1 MCALVGK
8 LTTLTPET
16 VSLEPSTH
24 RLGILLV
31 SVPSPLDCT
40 EETDVHIQLHL
51 DFIMWALGTQT
62 HPLPLLIELS
72 LQVPEPK
79 IFNAITIS
87 IFKRI

>member
-16 VSLEPSTH
+16 VSLEPGTH

-51 DFIMWALGTQT
+51 DFIM
-62 HPLPLLIELS
+62 
-72 LQVPEPK
+72 
-79 IFNAITIS
+79 
-87 IFKRI
+87 

>member
-1 MCALVGK
+1 MCMCALVGK

-16 VSLEPSTH
+16 VSLEPGTH
-24 RLGILLV
+24 RLAILLV

-40 EETDVHIQLHL
+40 GETDVHIQLHL
-51 DFIMWALGTQT
+51 DFIMWALGTQA
-62 HPLPLLIELS
+62 HPLPIELS

-79 IFNAITIS
+79 IFNAIIIS